1 MSTSAPE
8 PYIPPIGVTVVRN
21 VKVGR
26 VNRVI
31 NLSLNE
37 SAIGASPRAMEA
49 AVKRAQTLERYP
61 DAMSTSLR
69 RAIGRVHDLDPDR
82 IICGNGSEELLDV
95 IGRVYARPGDEILYP
110 EYGFLQFAIVT
121 MRVGATAV
129 TAPEHNLHI
138 DVDAILDRVTDKT
151 KIVFVAN
158 PNNPTG
164 TVIPMSEFFRLRDA
178 LPPSVVFVFDAAYA
192 EYVDDDELNGFDLA
206 DGVENTIITR
216 TFSKAYGL
224 ACARVGWA
232 YGPASMIQVLNRMR
246 GIGNVNGFAQE
257 AALAALDDRDF
268 VVRVREETSR
278 ARAKLT
284 ESLRALG
291 LFVLP
296 SEANFVMADFT
307 PIEGCKAADALK
319 YLAARGII
327 TRDNDDYGLGHYLR
341 ITIGKDDENRL
352 LVDALRDYLSAER

>member
-1 MSTSAPE
+1 MSMTAPE
-8 PYIPPIGVTVVRN
+8 PYIPPIGLTVVKK
-21 VKVGR
+21 VPVGR

-37 SAIGASPRAMEA
+37 SALGASPRAIEA
-49 AVKRAQTLERYP
+49 AVIRAQSLERYP
-61 DAMSTSLR
+61 DALSTALR
-69 RAIGRVHDLDPDR
+69 RALGRVHHIDPER

-121 MRVGATAV
+121 MRVGATPV
-129 TAPEHNLHI
+129 TAPERDLRI
-138 DVDAILDRVTDKT
+138 DVDALLERVTERT

-164 TVIPMSEFFRLRDA
+164 TAIPMSEFRRLRDG
-178 LPPSVVFVFDAAYA
+178 LPASVVFVFDAAYA
-192 EYVDDDELNGFDLA
+192 EYVDDAELNGFELA
-206 DGVENTIITR
+206 EAGENTIITR

-257 AALAALDDRDF
+257 AAIAALDDRDF
-268 VVRVREETSR
+268 VTRVREETAR

-291 LFVLP
+291 LQLLP

-307 PIEGCKAADALK
+307 PIEGRSAADGLE

-327 TRDNDDYGLGHYLR
+327 TRDNEDYGLGQYLR
-341 ITIGKDDENRL
+341 ITIGKDDENRRL
-352 LVDALRDYLSAER
+352 IDALRDYLG